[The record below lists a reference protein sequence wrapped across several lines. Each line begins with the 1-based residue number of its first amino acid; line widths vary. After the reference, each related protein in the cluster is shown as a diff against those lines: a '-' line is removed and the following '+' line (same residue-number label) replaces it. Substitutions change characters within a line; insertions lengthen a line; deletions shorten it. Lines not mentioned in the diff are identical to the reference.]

1 MRRPAVPD
9 TIPAEAARPNR
20 AGALFDAKAAAWPA
34 KYAPGGALT
43 GRLTRLS
50 GELRER
56 ARKGDHVLDLG
67 CATGQLARSAAASGL
82 RVTGCDIAPEMLR
95 LAADADDG
103 RTVNWVRL
111 EPDWRSLPFPEGTF
125 AAVVASSVLEYT
137 GDVRAVLDECARVL
151 RPGGILLATV
161 PDIRHPVRWAEW
173 LVRPAA
179 LGALT
184 LGADGGRIAGYCT
197 YLRLSGHRHRTDWWY
212 AAGRRAG
219 LVPVPRPRERASLR
233 LLEFR
238 RPPGQRAIP

>member
-1 MRRPAVPD
+1 MPDAV
-9 TIPAEAARPNR
+9 PAEAMQPNR

-34 KYAPGGALT
+34 KYAPGGALA

-50 GELRER
+50 AELRER
-56 ARKGDHVLDLG
+56 AGKGDHVLDLG
-67 CATGQLARSAAASGL
+67 CGTGQLARTAAAAGL

-103 RTVNWVRL
+103 ATVDWVRL
-111 EPDWRSLPFPEGTF
+111 APDWRSLPFPDATF
-125 AAVVASSVLEYT
+125 AVVVAASVLEYT

-151 RPGGILLATV
+151 RPGGALLATV

-173 LVRPAA
+173 LARPAA

-184 LGADGGRIAGYCT
+184 LSARGGRLAGYCT
-197 YLRLSGHRHRTDWWY
+197 YLRVSGHRHRTGWWY
-212 AAGRRAG
+212 TAGRRAG
-219 LVPVPRPRERASLR
+219 LVPMPIPRERASLR